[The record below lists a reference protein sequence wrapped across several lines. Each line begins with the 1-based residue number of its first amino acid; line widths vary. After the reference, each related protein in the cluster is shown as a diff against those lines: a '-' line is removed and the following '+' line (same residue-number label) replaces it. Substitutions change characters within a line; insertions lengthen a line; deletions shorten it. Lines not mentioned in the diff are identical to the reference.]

1 MRRTL
6 GVGVVLLLAVLLI
19 PSEASGQQSGG
30 ERAKS
35 RLGAN
40 YPNPFNPQ
48 TTIPFTLIEEDFV
61 AGRPAVVSIRIRNI
75 LGQLVAVPRALHH
88 PEGNRVEV
96 QNLQYSTPGV
106 KEAYWDGL
114 NMSGQKVA
122 SGPYV
127 LELVINGERLPPR
140 TIVVAK

>member
-6 GVGVVLLLAVLLI
+6 GVGVVLLLALLLI
-19 PSEASGQQSGG
+19 PSAVSGQQSGG
-30 ERAKS
+30 ERAT

-48 TTIPFTLIEEDFV
+48 TTIPFTLLEEDFV
-61 AGRPAVVSIRIRNI
+61 AGRPVVVSIRIRNI

-96 QNLQYSTPGV
+96 QNLHYTTPGV

-114 NMSGQKVA
+114 TTTGQKVA

-127 LELVINGERLPPR
+127 LELVINGVRQPPR
-140 TIVVAK
+140 TIMVAK